1 MIMDLKRFVA
11 GERPCW
17 AEFEAVLKRLDAD
30 PALRLTLPEVK
41 RFHYLY
47 ERTAAD
53 LAKVVTFASE
63 PGLKRYL
70 ETIVANAYEEVHE
83 TRSRHSPLVP
93 WRWFARDFPH
103 AVRRNGVALAL
114 SAAIML
120 LGCTFGAAAIAFD
133 PAARDMLL
141 PAPHRAVSPSERVA
155 REEGTT
161 TDRLRNLK
169 ASFSAFLVQNNVK
182 VSILAL
188 GLGMT
193 FGVGTA
199 ALLFF
204 NGAMLGAVAMEYV
217 RAGQAAFL
225 AGWLLP
231 HGVVEL
237 PAIVI
242 AGQAGLIL
250 GGALIGRGRRDRL
263 GERLRAV
270 ARDIVIL
277 VFGVAV
283 LLLWAAA
290 VESFF
295 SQYHE
300 PLVPY
305 GVKIAFGAAELALLF
320 LFLARSG
327 ARTAAGE
334 GRG

>member
-1 MIMDLKRFVA
+1 MDLERFVA
-11 GERPCW
+11 GERAYW
-17 AEFEAVLKRLDAD
+17 AELEAMLKRLDAD
-30 PALRLTLPEVK
+30 PALRMTLPEVK

-53 LAKVVTFASE
+53 LAKVLTFAPE
-63 PGLKRYL
+63 PDLKRYL

-83 TRSRHSPLVP
+83 TRRRHSRLAP
-93 WRWFARDFPH
+93 WLWFVRDFPQ
-103 AVRRNGVALAL
+103 AVRRNGIALAL

-120 LGCTFGAAAIAFD
+120 LGCTLGAAVVGFD
-133 PAARDMLL
+133 PAAREMLL
-141 PAPHRAVSPSERVA
+141 PAPHSAVSPSERVA
-155 REEGTT
+155 REEGAT
-161 TDRLRNLK
+161 TDRLKDVK

-193 FGVGTA
+193 YGVGTA
-199 ALLFF
+199 FLLFF
-204 NGAMLGAVAMEYV
+204 NGAILGAVAMDYV
-217 RAGQAAFL
+217 KAGHAGFL

-242 AGQAGLIL
+242 AGQAGLTL
-250 GGALIGRGRRDRL
+250 GGALIGRGRRERL
-263 GERLRAV
+263 GARLRAV
-270 ARDIVIL
+270 SRDIVVL

-305 GVKIAFGAAELALLF
+305 TVKIAFGAAELALLL

-327 ARTAAGE
+327 VRAGGGE